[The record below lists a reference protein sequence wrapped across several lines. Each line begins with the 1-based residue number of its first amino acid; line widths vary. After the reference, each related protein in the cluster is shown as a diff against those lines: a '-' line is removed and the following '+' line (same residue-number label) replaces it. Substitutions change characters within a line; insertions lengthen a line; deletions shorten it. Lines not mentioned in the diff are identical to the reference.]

1 MEIGWGQGLV
11 VYASMS
17 MAVHA
22 CMHGCE
28 FEVDIGCP
36 SILNLV
42 LFSK

>member
-1 MEIGWGQGLV
+1 MGAERLV

-22 CMHGCE
+22 CTHGCE
-28 FEVDIGCP
+28 FEVDIRCL
-36 SILNLV
+36 SVLNLV